1 MPSTQIYGTVADLRA
16 RFERTRAAS
25 DPWLLQLLTAASR
38 SIDNACNRRLDGFV
52 TEEDPTARR
61 FPGSGMPIQRI
72 DECTSVTTVAVKE
85 ARSDTTY
92 TAWVPTDWLLFRGD
106 PRWPEF
112 NIPPYDELMVEPG
125 GNHSAF
131 LSGASGGGSS
141 MDRFFPSTRVPAR
154 LRYSPRSAYSV
165 PTVQVTGRWGYAD
178 TCPAEIREA
187 AVMQAAQWYK
197 ELQGAM
203 TDTLASPELGTLL
216 YTKEL
221 HPAISLILVKGR
233 YVRAPVGR
241 K

>member
-52 TEEDPTARR
+52 TEEDPTARV

-85 ARSDTTY
+85 ARSDTAY

-165 PTVQVTGRWGYAD
+165 PTVQVTARWGYAD
-178 TCPAEIREA
+178 TCPDEIREA
-187 AVMQAAQWYK
+187 AVMQAARWYK
-197 ELQGAM
+197 RMQAAM
-203 TDTLASPELGTLL
+203 SDVLASAELGTLL
-216 YTKEL
+216 YTK
-221 HPAISLILVKGR
+221 SLDPDIKRILVDGR
-233 YVRAPVGR
+233 YVRATVGR